1 MSYNP
6 NPDPQ
11 NIRVISAGS
20 TVTELNRFPVGIGST
35 GSVSLKYSN
44 QPISYSN
51 PLPVSLGSS
60 NITITGDVNVGT
72 TVSVTSTPENPVHI
86 HITEVGSSGIL
97 QDEGVPYLP
106 VGVGTVN
113 IGLDYLPVGIS
124 TLKNTV
130 SIGNTVSISNTS
142 FYVTGVGGSVSVA
155 NTSFYVTSIGSTVTV
170 QGSVGIGTTGH
181 ITIDLNNSPVS
192 SSNPLPV
199 GISTFNNI
207 IVIKQ
212 SEGSLYSFNNHA
224 TNTNRGWTMDDTMR
238 PVLSI
243 RVNSSG
249 TTIEDLAEIT
259 EYEIGNNNANQST
272 IIYEWYEGDINTAGA
287 AIPAWNSLGTK
298 LQYRVYQDKYSSNAG
313 NTFTQNSSVMRHSG
327 VIIGKNTSG
336 DEGPS
341 TMHGGASPNI
351 LTLCMRRVDNS
362 TKLDVWFA
370 FTCKELS

>member
-1 MSYNP
+1 MAQFNKNTQDFLNQERTLFEVPMIATKDGEVVSE
-6 NPDPQ
+6 
-11 NIRVISAGS
+11 
-20 TVTELNRFPVGIGST
+20 TNRFPVGIGTT
-35 GSVSLKYSN
+35 GFVAIN
-44 QPISYSN
+44 QGGSPVTFNN
-51 PLPVSLGSS
+51 PFPVSLGSS

-72 TVSVTSTPENPVHI
+72 TVSVTSTPQDPVHT
-86 HITEVGSSGIL
+86 HITEVGTSGII
-97 QDEGVPYLP
+97 VTPY
-106 VGVGTVN
+106 
-113 IGLDYLPVGIS
+113 
-124 TLKNTV
+124 
-130 SIGNTVSISNTS
+130 
-142 FYVTGVGGSVSVA
+142 
-155 NTSFYVTSIGSTVTV
+155 
-170 QGSVGIGTTGH
+170 
-181 ITIDLNNSPVS
+181 
-192 SSNPLPV
+192 LPV

-238 PVLSI
+238 PVMSI

-249 TTIEDLAEIT
+249 TTIADLAEIT

-272 IIYEWYEGDINTAGA
+272 IIYEWYEGDINIAGA

-313 NTFTQNSSVMRHSG
+313 DTFTQNSSVMRHSG
-327 VIIGKNTSG
+327 VIIGKNTSD

-341 TMHGGASPNI
+341 TMHGGASPNM
-351 LTLCMRRVDNS
+351 LTLCMKRVDNS

>member
-6 NPDPQ
+6 LPQ
-11 NIRVISAGS
+11 PANVIVIGAGS
-20 TVTELNRFPVGIGST
+20 SVTEVNRF
-35 GSVSLKYSN
+35 
-44 QPISYSN
+44 
-51 PLPVSLGSS
+51 PVSLGSS
-60 NITITGDVNVGT
+60 NITITGNVNVGT
-72 TVSVTSTPENPVHI
+72 TVSVTSTPENPVHT

-97 QDEGVPYLP
+97 ENLGVPYMP

-113 IGLDYLPVGIS
+113 
-124 TLKNTV
+124 
-130 SIGNTVSISNTS
+130 
-142 FYVTGVGGSVSVA
+142 
-155 NTSFYVTSIGSTVTV
+155 
-170 QGSVGIGTTGH
+170 
-181 ITIDLNNSPVS
+181 LNLTY
-192 SSNPLPV
+192 LPV
-199 GISTFNNI
+199 GISTFNNTI
-207 IVIKQ
+207 II
-212 SEGSLYSFNNHA
+212 EEPAGSFYSFNNHA
-224 TNTNRGWTMDDTMR
+224 TNTHRGWTMDDTMR
-238 PVLSI
+238 PVMSI

-249 TTIEDLAEIT
+249 TTIADLAEIT

-272 IIYEWYEGDINTAGA
+272 IIYEWYEGDINIAGA

-341 TMHGGASPNI
+341 TMNGGASPNM

>member
-6 NPDPQ
+6 LPQ
-11 NIRVISAGS
+11 PADIIVISAGS
-20 TVTELNRFPVGIGST
+20 SVTEVNRFPVGIGST
-35 GSVSLKYSN
+35 GFVTLKIGN
-44 QPISYSN
+44 TPISFSN

-60 NITITGDVNVGT
+60 NITITGNVNVGT
-72 TVSVTSTPENPVHI
+72 TVSVTSTPQNPVHT

-97 QDEGVPYLP
+97 QDMGIPY
-106 VGVGTVN
+106 
-113 IGLDYLPVGIS
+113 
-124 TLKNTV
+124 
-130 SIGNTVSISNTS
+130 
-142 FYVTGVGGSVSVA
+142 
-155 NTSFYVTSIGSTVTV
+155 
-170 QGSVGIGTTGH
+170 
-181 ITIDLNNSPVS
+181 
-192 SSNPLPV
+192 LPV

-224 TNTNRGWTMDDTMR
+224 INTNRGWTMDDTMR

-249 TTIEDLAEIT
+249 TTIVNLAEIT
-259 EYEIGNNNANQST
+259 EYEIGNNNASQST
-272 IIYEWYEGDINTAGA
+272 IIYEWYEGNIDISGA

-341 TMHGGASPNI
+341 TMNGGASPNM